1 MIPETSGFFGRLEDR
16 NAAEQEMFFH
26 LQLHS
31 LTKGPHSIKAKLD
44 EYNAHFAQL
53 NKQDKNEDIKI
64 KVSFYTACL
73 RNFAP
78 DKNYFIRHKLSTK
91 LLTFDQK
98 FNFSPKFQ
106 FFSKISIF
114 L

>member
-64 KVSFYTACL
+64 KVSFCTVCNIRDVKEIWHPIKITL
-73 RNFAP
+73 FATIS
-78 DKNYFIRHKLSTK
+78 DQNYYS
-91 LLTFDQK
+91 
-98 FNFSPKFQ
+98 
-106 FFSKISIF
+106 
-114 L
+114 